1 MSQSGIAFASIVIV
15 VVVVAGTAVGAP
27 VAIDEVDTQPDHPL
41 YFLERIGESIKKPF
55 ADDQSWQ
62 VARANERIGEF
73 GAMADK
79 GKAEKYGWLIDE
91 ADDHLYNAATLSK
104 NNTELREATEALA
117 KHLVVLEDIKK
128 KVPKEVKSRIS
139 RSQLCSYASMR
150 VLENVS
156 AEAHGEI
163 SEPLK
168 IELENRMNEV
178 KTMTENLR
186 AEQIPSFKI
195 QVKDSMQVE
204 PEEVKLEIENAS
216 VYASTVPLIENLHI
230 NIVDVVIH
238 PENEKPYIWE
248 NFELGSLTFG
258 DITYETGISGK
269 IHRPQEMKLN
279 ENYPIYLYPEYE
291 NVEIASLGLLDIGF
305 NFCVGPGITLG
316 VYDIHRWD
324 LYLHVGIGVV
334 TPLGTWWDQVKWHIP
349 IIVHEPTRV
358 RISAEGNLEN
368 LARDLQLG
376 ELKGP
381 YKIEIRL
388 EENNEPLGSID
399 NIVADKLAH
408 QMTLGG
414 GTFYQPADQ
423 LGFYVEEGYE
433 YLVGL
438 YQRNLDRD
446 LETINI
452 CVGPSLVFK
461 YKIFFI
467 DIELLL
473 HFGLGFGEWDWPI
486 LEHFGPLWGTSFSGV
501 SLSSSSLSYRHPE
514 HDWERTDWYRVKSDQ
529 INPSCEYVEY
539 HINGE
544 LDAVAIT
551 DEVGYVGPIGM
562 WTEPENLI
570 SISSLGPD
578 NVYYAV
584 NSQVKVIG
592 KFSDKRGNETVID
605 NILVYYWGSKNISA
619 GDNVKGYVKLV
630 VLPDENP
637 IKYFSALD
645 EGYYVNSEN
654 EVITIG
660 PGSFEIEMS

>member
-1 MSQSGIAFASIVIV
+1 MRQSGIAFASIVIV

-41 YFLERIGESIKKPF
+41 YFLERIGESIKKSF

-204 PEEVKLEIENAS
+204 PEEVKLEVENAS

-305 NFCVGPGITLG
+305 NFCVGPGIALG

-414 GTFYQPADQ
+414 GTFYQPTDQ
-423 LGFYVEEGYE
+423 LGVYVEEGYE

-461 YKIFFI
+461 VELLPLPHLN
-467 DIELLL
+467 IELLL

-501 SLSSSSLSYRHPE
+501 SLSSSPLSYRHPE
-514 HDWERTDWYRVKSDQ
+514 HD
-529 INPSCEYVEY
+529 
-539 HINGE
+539 
-544 LDAVAIT
+544 
-551 DEVGYVGPIGM
+551 
-562 WTEPENLI
+562 
-570 SISSLGPD
+570 
-578 NVYYAV
+578 
-584 NSQVKVIG
+584 
-592 KFSDKRGNETVID
+592 
-605 NILVYYWGSKNISA
+605 
-619 GDNVKGYVKLV
+619 
-630 VLPDENP
+630 
-637 IKYFSALD
+637 
-645 EGYYVNSEN
+645 
-654 EVITIG
+654 
-660 PGSFEIEMS
+660 